1 MVNEF
6 ENENMSQEE
15 AEKFTKVVD
24 AKLKKCN
31 MEYEAK
37 RDSLR
42 VHDPYTH
49 MLVSESFEKFKA
61 RCIDEGARDGQ
72 FKLNL
77 LLQDEA
83 RHAKF
88 KDLVKK

>member
-1 MVNEF
+1 
-6 ENENMSQEE
+6 
-15 AEKFTKVVD
+15 
-24 AKLKKCN
+24 

-42 VHDPYTH
+42 VHDPITH
-49 MLVSESFEKFKA
+49 ILVPESFEKFKA
-61 RCIDEGARDGQ
+61 RCIEEGARDGQ

-77 LLQDEA
+77 LLQDEK